1 MQCYC
6 EHLKGCRWSCGVL
19 RVGFGVLAIEE
30 KPQLT
35 QQRQF
40 ANVVCH
46 RGITRAVFPTLSSYV
61 LFVACKRIHHVLAVQ

>member
-1 MQCYC
+1 M
-6 EHLKGCRWSCGVL
+6 
-19 RVGFGVLAIEE
+19 FAIEE

-46 RGITRAVFPTLSSYV
+46 RGITRVMFPTLSSYC
-61 LFVACKRIHHVLAVQ
+61 LLLANVFIMR